1 MHSGM
6 LESANLLGNIGLL
19 VAKVF
24 VVLCRFVHLTKAL
37 D

>member
-24 VVLCRFVHLTKAL
+24 DALWRFAHEL